1 MLTPTVRGSK
11 NQVASG
17 SESMATECVGI
28 PIFTGADLRSW
39 ISWLEKFF
47 VREDFTDD
55 DDKLNFAQSFM
66 EGEAILWFQWRQS
79 LWLLNSWEAL
89 KKSLWLRF
97 GSDEDPENIMY
108 NTEIQKGLEQLRRN
122 LLIFIIR

>member
-1 MLTPTVRGSK
+1 M
-11 NQVASG
+11 ASG

-66 EGEAILWFQWRQS
+66 EGEAISWFQWRQS

-108 NTEIQKGLEQLRRN
+108 NTEIQKGLEQLRSFGPGSESKSDR
-122 LLIFIIR
+122 